1 MRKCKMEKKRME
13 KAETKES
20 VKLISVGIDVSMENL
35 MICKFYSNGKKEIKE
50 IENKESVIEK
60 FAKELK
66 GTNYQGKIIMES
78 TGRHHMIGAVVL
90 SENDLDVRVINPLIA
105 KKYSSSSIRKV
116 KTDKKDSEILAE
128 IGIKENNLPNKF
140 YLDRKGLSMCK
151 KMRLIASLSK
161 QLQNLST
168 IAKEHQKTI
177 EGLNCNLSKT
187 EKLIFKTI
195 DKLKKQKELLEAEL
209 ENDIRLDDQNK
220 KLSEKYNSVPGVS
233 PYLASLS
240 AFIFSKDHSDSSKQW
255 IAFVGMDVSV
265 KESGNWK
272 GKGKLTKR
280 GNNCLRQRLFS
291 AAWGAMMHNDKFKE
305 YYNYLRND
313 KHRSYRAA
321 LIIIARKI
329 IKIMFSLF
337 KNNSVYDSSK
347 PLFTAS

>member
-1 MRKCKMEKKRME
+1 MGKCKMEKM
-13 KAETKES
+13 ETKES
-20 VKLISVGIDVSMENL
+20 VKLISVGIDVAMENL
-35 MICKFYSNGKKEIKE
+35 MICKHYSNGKNKIKE
-50 IENKESVIEK
+50 IENKEIILKK
-60 FAKELK
+60 FARELK
-66 GTNYQGKIIMES
+66 EEDYGGKIIMES
-78 TGRHHMIGAVVL
+78 TGRHHMIGAIVL
-90 SENDLDVRVINPLIA
+90 SENNLDARVINPLIT

-128 IGIKENNLPNKF
+128 IGIKEDNLPDRF
-140 YLDRKGLSMCK
+140 CLDRKGLSMRK

-168 IAKEHQKTI
+168 ISKEHQKTI
-177 EGLNCNLSKT
+177 KGLNCDLSKT

-195 DKLKKQKELLEAEL
+195 DKLKKQKGLLEAEL
-209 ENDIRLDDQNK
+209 ENEIRLDDRNK

-233 PYLASLS
+233 PCLASLP
-240 AFIFSKDHSDSSKQW
+240 AFIFSKEHSENSKQW

-280 GNNCLRQRLFS
+280 GNNYLRQRLYS
-291 AAWGAMMHNDKFKE
+291 AAWGAVMHNDKFKE

-321 LIIIARKI
+321 LIIITRKI

-337 KNNSVYDSSK
+337 KNNSVYDGSK
-347 PLFTAS
+347 SLYMAR

>member
-1 MRKCKMEKKRME
+1 MKEREIKKTE
-13 KAETKES
+13 IKEDI
-20 VKLISVGIDVSMENL
+20 KLISVGIDVAMENL
-35 MICKFYSNGKKEIKE
+35 MICKHYGDGKNKIKE
-50 IENKESVIEK
+50 IENKESIIKK
-60 FAKELK
+60 FTRELK
-66 GTNYQGKIIMES
+66 EEDYRGKIIMES
-78 TGRHHMIGAVVL
+78 TGRHHMIGAMVL
-90 SENDLDVRVINPLIA
+90 SENNLDVRVINPLIT
-105 KKYSSSSIRKV
+105 KKYSSSSVRKV

-128 IGIKENNLPNKF
+128 IGIKEDNPPSRF
-140 YLDRKGLSMCK
+140 CLDRKGLSMRK

-177 EGLNCNLSKT
+177 RGLNCDLSKT

-209 ENDIRLDDQNK
+209 ENEIRLDDRND
-220 KLSEKYNSVPGVS
+220 KLSKKYTSVPGVS

-240 AFIFSKDHSDSSKQW
+240 TIIFSKDHSENSKQW

-280 GNNCLRQRLFS
+280 GNNYLRQRLFS
-291 AAWGAMMHNDKFKE
+291 AAWGAVMHNDKFKE
-305 YYNYLRND
+305 YYDYLRNN
-313 KHRSYRAA
+313 KHRSYREA
-321 LIIIARKI
+321 LAIIARKI

-347 PLFTAS
+347 SLYAAS

>member
-1 MRKCKMEKKRME
+1 MEKI
-13 KAETKES
+13 ETKED
-20 VKLISVGIDVSMENL
+20 VKLISVGIDAAMENL
-35 MICKFYSNGKKEIKE
+35 MICKHYSDGKNKIKE
-50 IENKESVIEK
+50 IENKESIIKK
-60 FAKELK
+60 FARELK
-66 GTNYQGKIIMES
+66 EEDYRGKIIMES
-78 TGRHHMIGAVVL
+78 TGRHHMIGAIVL
-90 SENDLDVRVINPLIA
+90 SENNLDARVINPLIT

-128 IGIKENNLPNKF
+128 IGIKEDNLPNRF
-140 YLDRKGLSMCK
+140 YLDRKGLSMRK

-177 EGLNCNLSKT
+177 KGLNCDLSKT

-209 ENDIRLDDQNK
+209 ENEIRLDNQND

-240 AFIFSKDHSDSSKQW
+240 ALIFSKDHSENSKQW

-280 GNNCLRQRLFS
+280 GNNYLRQRLFS
-291 AAWGAMMHNDKFKE
+291 AAWGAVMHNDKFKE
-305 YYNYLRND
+305 YYNYLRNN

-321 LIIIARKI
+321 LTIIARKI

-347 PLFTAS
+347 SLYTAS